1 MLSPAL
7 LASVTLVLYFLAS
20 ISAFPALFRKNR
32 RGTLLTPAIAACGML
47 THLSEMMMVGAREGR
62 CPVLNRYEAMSLL
75 AWLIV
80 LVYLIAYAR
89 TRLGVLSVILPP
101 LGLVVL
107 TTSNILEFVLPP
119 QAILLG
125 KGQQHSL
132 TVLHVTLAMLG
143 LSALFLTFALSLIY
157 LLQDRMLKNKRYAAW
172 LRVLPPLD
180 RCERMIY
187 QSIICGF
194 PLLTL
199 AIVTGS
205 LLNASTSGHFW
216 SWRID
221 EAFSVVAWGIFAI
234 IIWARLA
241 SGWRGRKTAYLTIV
255 GFLAGVLTMSGM
267 FLQGR

>member
-1 MLSPAL
+1 MPSPGL
-7 LASVTLVLYFLAS
+7 LASLTLIFYFLAS
-20 ISAFPALFRKNR
+20 LSAFPALFRRDR
-32 RGTLLTPAIAACGML
+32 RGTLLTPAIAAIGMV
-47 THLSEMMMVGAREGR
+47 THLSEMMLIGVREGR

-75 AWLIV
+75 ALLIV
-80 LVYLIAYAR
+80 FVYLLAYAR

-119 QAILLG
+119 QSILLG
-125 KGQQHSL
+125 KEGQHSL
-132 TVLHVTLAMLG
+132 TVFHVTLAMVG

-157 LLQDRMLKNKRYAAW
+157 LLQDRMLKNKQHASW

-180 RCERMIY
+180 RCDTMIY
-187 QSIICGF
+187 RSIVCGF

-205 LLNASTSGHFW
+205 LLNASVTGHFW
-216 SWRID
+216 SWRAD
-221 EAFSVVAWGIFAI
+221 EAFSVIAWGIFGV

-241 SGWRGRKTAYLTIV
+241 KGWRGRKSAYLTIV
-255 GFLAGVLTMSGM
+255 GFAAGVLTMSGM
-267 FLQGR
+267 FL